1 MHDLMPSVRR
11 VTKLLPAAVLSV
23 AFFSACATGPARLD
37 TEVLTC
43 CEADFFRYKTYE
55 VTMTNVPGFL
65 QAYLQGGLTNV
76 LDQKGLIPAFDDPDL
91 NVNILF
97 NQVYLTA
104 ESEPEDYFSA
114 GVEPGDATRFMAAVS
129 VDVIDAATEQLV
141 WSGRMSRIHNDPL
154 GEPRGNDHKMQGI
167 INGFVDLFR
176 DYPIRMDD
184 TDSEPDN

>member
-1 MHDLMPSVRR
+1 MVVLA
-11 VTKLLPAAVLSV
+11 AAVL
-23 AFFSACATGPARLD
+23 SACATGPARLD

-55 VTMTNVPGFL
+55 GTMTNVPGFL

-91 NVNILF
+91 RVNILF

-114 GVEPGDATRFMAAVS
+114 GVAPGEATRFMAAVS
-129 VDVIDAATEQLV
+129 VDVIDTSNEQLV

-167 INGFVDLFR
+167 INGFADLFR

-184 TDSEPDN
+184 TNSQQEYP